1 MGGVEV
7 LQQQIFTLVG
17 QFIFAFG
24 LWQVKKRFLNYSWR
38 KMLFITTVM
47 LNVLD
52 SVMVY
57 LTIFD
62 VVRNQ
67 YFYLGETVLDDIPT
81 AANFVVST
89 FIIVEMADVGNEGMV
104 YGLLTTIH
112 NLGQPFSR
120 AVGNQIFGLFTPD
133 LSDSANYIADTPAF
147 RQTVAWSFGA
157 SYAFSVVAM
166 LFLLLLPDQKPEAQ
180 QRKKEWPRSKW
191 YGYLTVAMV
200 SVAFAYSITV
210 NFMTMS
216 SETACLKLV
225 GGQGC
230 D

>member
-67 YFYLGETVLDDIPT
+67 YFYPGETVLDDIPT

-104 YGLLTTIH
+104 YGLLTTIA
-112 NLGQPFSR
+112 NLGSPFSR

-133 LSDSANYIADTPAF
+133 LSDNDNYVADTGAF
-147 RQTVAWSFGA
+147 RQTVAWSFA
-157 SYAFSVVAM
+157 VSYAFSFVAM
-166 LFLLLLPDQKPEAQ
+166 LFLLLLPNQKPEAQ
-180 QRKKEWPRSKW
+180 QRKREWPSNKW
-191 YGYLTVAMV
+191 YGYVTVALV

-210 NFMTMS
+210 NFMTMR